1 MRLDGEAA
9 REVLAD
15 AWERWARRC
24 SQLSAEEWS
33 TPTRCEGWDVAALL
47 AHVCPDPAMFA
58 QLAEAVVDPP
68 AAVTDA
74 AVLLRRFNEPDG
86 VANTNAGSLAE
97 QAVSDAAALTP
108 EAAARRFAES
118 ARTLRATPVPA
129 DTVIAYPFV
138 GSTTLAVITETALM
152 EATVHL
158 LDLAAA
164 VGGVE
169 PSPQALAATRDL
181 LISVPDATAAVEV
194 LAGRAAP
201 KNAVPA
207 IR

>member
-1 MRLDGEAA
+1 
-9 REVLAD
+9 
-15 AWERWARRC
+15 
-24 SQLSAEEWS
+24 
-33 TPTRCEGWDVAALL
+33 
-47 AHVCPDPAMFA
+47 MFA

-97 QAVSDAAALTP
+97 QARSDAAALTP
-108 EAAARRFAES
+108 EAAARRFADS
-118 ARTLRATPVPA
+118 ARTLRATTVPA
-129 DTVIAYPFV
+129 DTVIAYPSV

-181 LISVPDATAAVEV
+181 LISVPDPTAAVEV

-201 KNAVPA
+201 KDAVPA

>member
-1 MRLDGEAA
+1 MRLDGDAA
-9 REVLAD
+9 RRVLAD

-24 SQLSAEEWS
+24 AELTADEWS
-33 TPTRCEGWDVAALL
+33 TPTRCAGWDVAALL
-47 AHVCPDPAMFA
+47 AHVCPEPAMFDRFT
-58 QLAEAVVDPP
+58 EAVIDGP

-74 AVLLRRFNEPDG
+74 ATLLRRFNEPDG
-86 VANTNAGSLAE
+86 VANTNAENLAE

-108 EAAARRFAES
+108 QAAAQRFAEC
-118 ARTLRATPVPA
+118 ARILRATPMPA
-129 DTVIAYPFV
+129 DTTIAYPSV
-138 GSTTLAVITETALM
+138 GSTTPAVVAETALM

-158 LDLAAA
+158 LDLADA

-169 PSPQALAATRDL
+169 PSPEALSATRDL
-181 LISVPDATAAVEV
+181 LICVPDARSAVGV

-201 KNAVPA
+201 ETAVPA